1 MSNST
6 ALLGSCILVRY
17 SDSGAGVIY
26 IRVRANLA
34 RYVVMSDYMRCRH
47 AVFIHK
53 VTGKLCRCLYCC
65 VLKIPVFICCAH
77 ALCVF
82 LPYAHF
88 NTDTISVSAL
98 CVLIARRSAMPR
110 YISVLYA
117 LPYLAVKSYKVMRRR
132 ISIAAAIISAVVL
145 CAAQFAYIMD
155 NNILNSGNAALIEI
169 VLTYLSV
176 NVHISCLSAYK
187 ISACGVPQAL
197 FAAMSLLF
205 LSFLCP
211 VFLYVACGAVPV
223 QFVCVRQFVRILRQK
238 LPHLFPYLFYGQPA

>member
-1 MSNST
+1 M
-6 ALLGSCILVRY
+6 
-17 SDSGAGVIY
+17 GAGVIY
-26 IRVRANLA
+26 IRVRADFTC
-34 RYVVMSDYMRCRH
+34 YVVMSDYMRCRH

-82 LPYAHF
+82 LPYTHF

-117 LPYLAVKSYKVMRRR
+117 LPYLTVKTYKVMCRR

-145 CAAQFAYIMD
+145 CAAQCAYIMD
-155 NNILNSGNAALIEI
+155 NNILNS
-169 VLTYLSV
+169 
-176 NVHISCLSAYK
+176 
-187 ISACGVPQAL
+187 
-197 FAAMSLLF
+197 
-205 LSFLCP
+205 
-211 VFLYVACGAVPV
+211 
-223 QFVCVRQFVRILRQK
+223 
-238 LPHLFPYLFYGQPA
+238 

>member
-1 MSNST
+1 M
-6 ALLGSCILVRY
+6 
-17 SDSGAGVIY
+17 
-26 IRVRANLA
+26 
-34 RYVVMSDYMRCRH
+34 
-47 AVFIHK
+47 
-53 VTGKLCRCLYCC
+53 
-65 VLKIPVFICCAH
+65 
-77 ALCVF
+77 
-82 LPYAHF
+82 
-88 NTDTISVSAL
+88 
-98 CVLIARRSAMPR
+98 LIARRSAMPR

-145 CAAQFAYIMD
+145 CAAQCAYIMD

>member
-1 MSNST
+1 
-6 ALLGSCILVRY
+6 
-17 SDSGAGVIY
+17 
-26 IRVRANLA
+26 
-34 RYVVMSDYMRCRH
+34 MSDYMRCRH

-53 VTGKLCRCLYCC
+53 VTCKLCRCLYCC
-65 VLKIPVFICCAH
+65 VLKIPIFICCAH

-110 YISVLYA
+110 YISVLYT

-145 CAAQFAYIMD
+145 CATQCAYIMD

-176 NVHISCLSAYK
+176 NVHISRLSAYK
-187 ISACGVPQAL
+187 KAPAVSRKRFLLLYPYYSYLSCVLCSSTLPVVLSPSSSSVSGSSSVY
-197 FAAMSLLF
+197 FARNSRTFSHTFFTGSPHNAIF
-205 LSFLCP
+205 LK
-211 VFLYVACGAVPV
+211 
-223 QFVCVRQFVRILRQK
+223 ILTTS
-238 LPHLFPYLFYGQPA
+238 

>member
-1 MSNST
+1 M
-6 ALLGSCILVRY
+6 IFQY
-17 SDSGAGVIY
+17 SPIMCRIIAVNLPLAPRLRGRFFKGRKNNLSFASPS
-26 IRVRANLA
+26 IR
-34 RYVVMSDYMRCRH
+34 CP
-47 AVFIHK
+47 
-53 VTGKLCRCLYCC
+53 T
-65 VLKIPVFICCAH
+65 
-77 ALCVF
+77 
-82 LPYAHF
+82 
-88 NTDTISVSAL
+88 
-98 CVLIARRSAMPR
+98 
-110 YISVLYA
+110 LYA

-145 CAAQFAYIMD
+145 CAAQCAYIMD

>member
-1 MSNST
+1 M
-6 ALLGSCILVRY
+6 
-17 SDSGAGVIY
+17 GVF
-26 IRVRANLA
+26 
-34 RYVVMSDYMRCRH
+34 
-47 AVFIHK
+47 AVFSLSPWVANVGRDPSVARPVAVVGLLLCIGLLTYIAFSVMDFKLDRQTEADTPIGETEEPFK
-53 VTGKLCRCLYCC
+53 VAD
-65 VLKIPVFICCAH
+65 LKNLFSSKT
-77 ALCVF
+77 F
-82 LPYAHF
+82 L
-88 NTDTISVSAL
+88 IVSAL
-98 CVLIARRSAMPR
+98 CVLSSSTLRNATSILAS
-110 YISVLYA
+110 YYA

-145 CAAQFAYIMD
+145 CAAQCAYIMD

>member
-1 MSNST
+1 
-6 ALLGSCILVRY
+6 
-17 SDSGAGVIY
+17 
-26 IRVRANLA
+26 
-34 RYVVMSDYMRCRH
+34 MSDYMRCRH
-47 AVFIHK
+47 AVQIHK
-53 VTGKLCRCLYCC
+53 VTGKFCRCLYCC
-65 VLKIPVFICCAH
+65 VLKIPIFICSAQILCIFLSH
-77 ALCVF
+77 AQL
-82 LPYAHF
+82 
-88 NTDTISVSAL
+88 NTDTVGISAL

-145 CAAQFAYIMD
+145 CAAQCAYIMD

-176 NVHISCLSAYK
+176 NVHISRLSAYK

-197 FAAMSLLF
+197 FVAIS

-238 LPHLFPYLFYGQPA
+238 LPHLFPYLFYGQPT

>member
-1 MSNST
+1 
-6 ALLGSCILVRY
+6 
-17 SDSGAGVIY
+17 
-26 IRVRANLA
+26 
-34 RYVVMSDYMRCRH
+34 MSDYMRCRH

-145 CAAQFAYIMD
+145 CAAQCAYIMD

-205 LSFLCP
+205 LSFLCS